1 MNMMTNMAAL
11 LAATGQMAPRLLN
24 SMHIKGIGRV
34 VASIERNRVRIA
46 VIGSPGGNGEVRTFY
61 AATPAEAPALLASHV
76 LARLGT
82 VMTAAMWHDNSQ
94 GPDSPLW
101 ALSGLE
107 YHEDDRPIRFVHD
120 MAETPFGPLR
130 HEWSVEASEFYC
142 DRPISY
148 LALDEAG
155 HPHYVELI
163 DQDDAGRELI
173 RVFRLQME
181 DGFDLLRGVH
191 PLKEE
196 AYMKAIGRSEA
207 CWAVTLNP
215 YRDSWPCEEVN
226 SLTVQAGLADVMPS
240 NLVLAPLETAAGDAG
255 PVLA

>member
-11 LAATGQMAPRLLN
+11 LAATGQMAQRLLN